1 MAPSRISI
9 SKNAWPR
16 FWGMVTA
23 LARSEEGPR
32 AKLFAAL
39 LMSLLLA
46 ISALNV
52 INSYVGRDF
61 MTSIES
67 REMASF
73 VKYALLYLVVFAAST
88 LVAVFHRY
96 CEERLGLLW
105 RNWLTGRA
113 IDKYTGDHI
122 FFKMNAYGDL
132 KNPDQRISEDI
143 RSLTATT
150 LSFVLMVLNATITV
164 IAFSGVMWSI
174 SPMLLLVTIGY
185 AALGSA
191 FSFWLGRPLIQLNYD
206 QSDKEANFRARLL
219 HVRENAE
226 AIALVRQ
233 EDRLRRRLH
242 NRLDLLIANFRRII
256 DVNRNLGFF
265 TTGYN
270 YAIQIIP
277 ALLVAPLFING
288 KVEFGVI
295 SQSAMAFGHLIGAF
309 SLIVTQFQSISAYTA
324 VIARL
329 SALADAMQK
338 AAETNAANIHYCSDC
353 GLLAFDNL
361 TLKSP
366 RSGRHLVRDLRMSI
380 PVGCHVLVRV
390 ADDSARSALFRATA
404 GLWSEGEGE
413 ITRPPP
419 DDLLFLPERPY
430 VPPGTLREVL
440 LPAAAEP
447 VGTDYAPGQGPRFD
461 RAAPTKTNGGRRFSD
476 EGILTTLRRLKLL
489 AALERAGGL
498 DSEKGWAELL
508 SMGEQQVLAFARVL
522 LAEPAFVF
530 LDHPSRSLT
539 EGQVN
544 ELLRLLR
551 ERGITYITLGEDED
565 DTAMYDQLL
574 TIHRDGHW
582 TLTPL
587 PQVPAK
593 PGPRPSVDDDREERP
608 RP

>member
-39 LMSLLLA
+39 LLALLLG

-73 VKYALLYLVVFAAST
+73 VKYALLYLLVFAAST
-88 LVAVFHRY
+88 LVAVFHRFF
-96 CEERLGLLW
+96 EERLGLLW
-105 RNWLTGRA
+105 RSWLTGRA

-150 LSFVLMVLNATITV
+150 LSFVLMLLNATITV

-191 FSFWLGRPLIQLNYD
+191 VSFWLGRPLIQLNYD

-270 YAIQIIP
+270 FLIQIIP

-380 PVGCHVLVRV
+380 PIGCHVLIRV

-447 VGTDYAPGQGPRFD
+447 GVADHATGQGPRFD
-461 RAAPTKTNGGRRFSD
+461 GAAPAKTHNGRRFSD

-498 DSEKGWAELL
+498 DSEKGWSELL

-544 ELLRLLR
+544 ELLHLLR

-582 TLTPL
+582 TLTTL
-587 PQVPAK
+587 QQSQAK
-593 PGPRPSVDDDREERP
+593 AARDTAVGED
-608 RP
+608 